1 MIRIGLIQFPGSN
14 CERETA
20 LAVKRVGMEPVEFL
34 WNEPLEK
41 LRHLD
46 GYILIGGFSY
56 EDRSRAGIIAALD
69 PVIQEIKAQSETG
82 KPVLGICNG
91 AQILVESGLVPGL
104 NHHEISIALTENK
117 RIANGKIV
125 GTGFYNAWA
134 HIRLAEN
141 HQHNAF
147 TRHLKTTDLI
157 HLPIAHAQGRF
168 LMPDA
173 LLQEIEKHGLN
184 LFQYCDAEG
193 RIIDNFP
200 INPNGSAGNIA
211 AIANQAGNVMAMMPH
226 PERTINGD
234 PIFASMRDYIEEH
247 RSLGTG
253 SAVSSA
259 ACPRSPEYP
268 PELDPANKSPDG
280 MAINLKEF
288 SKIPNSQLCLVKLI
302 ITDNQALT
310 VQKTLRRLGFP
321 VTVNRFEHWEV
332 DCDSTE
338 RFAQLKKTGL
348 LYSDRKEREV
358 SSSELGAQNALA
370 YLVRAKEDLK
380 GQQTLQTLNTHY
392 AIPQINKISHGVLW
406 QFTSDEPHISAL
418 IDHILLTHIIGNPY
432 AHECYRYDHS
442 L

>member
-34 WNEPLEK
+34 WNESLEK
-41 LRHLD
+41 LRNLD

-69 PVIQEIKAQSETG
+69 PVIQEIKAQSEQG

-104 NHHEISIALTENK
+104 NHHEISMALTENK
-117 RIANGKIV
+117 RIAHGKIV
-125 GTGFYNAWA
+125 GTGFYNAWV
-134 HIRLAEN
+134 HMRLAEN

-147 TRHLKTTDLI
+147 TRHLTTKDFI

-168 LMPDA
+168 LMPDS
-173 LLQEIEKHGLN
+173 LLKEIEQHGLN
-184 LFQYCDAEG
+184 LFQYCDAQG
-193 RIIDNFP
+193 HISDNFP

-211 AIANQAGNVMAMMPH
+211 AITNYAGNVMAMMPH
-226 PERTINGD
+226 PERTKNGD

-247 RSLGTG
+247 YRSLDESKTE
-253 SAVSSA
+253 
-259 ACPRSPEYP
+259 PMSPKCSLT
-268 PELDPANKSPDG
+268 LDPANKSRDVVDG
-280 MAINLKEF
+280 MAVHFKNF
-288 SKIPNSQLCLVKLI
+288 SKTPSSQICLVKLI

-332 DCDSTE
+332 DCDSAE
-338 RFAQLKKTGL
+338 SFAQLKKTGL

-358 SSSELGAQNALA
+358 SLNELGTPNTLA

-380 GQQTLQTLNTHY
+380 GQQTLQTINTHY
-392 AIPQINKISHGVLW
+392 AVHKINTINHGVLW
-406 QFTSDEPHISAL
+406 QFTSDETNVSAL

>member
-34 WNEPLEK
+34 WNESLEK

-69 PVIQEIKAQSETG
+69 PVIQEIKAQNEQG
-82 KPVLGICNG
+82 KPILGICNG
-91 AQILVESGLVPGL
+91 AQILVESGLVPGF
-104 NHHEISIALTENK
+104 EQDDISMALTENK

-134 HIRLAEN
+134 YMRLSEN

-147 TRHLKTTDLI
+147 TRHLKTTDVI

-168 LMPDA
+168 LMPDS
-173 LLQEIEKHGLN
+173 LLQRIEQHGLN
-184 LFQYCDAEG
+184 LFQYCDAQG
-193 RIIDNFP
+193 NIIDNFP

-211 AIANQAGNVMAMMPH
+211 AVTNQAGNVMAMMPH

-247 RSLGTG
+247 SNSQVT
-253 SAVSSA
+253 AVPKLQS
-259 ACPRSPEYP
+259 
-268 PELDPANKSPDG
+268 
-280 MAINLKEF
+280 MAHQAQNF
-288 SKIPNSQLCLVKLI
+288 SKIPASHLCLVKLI

-321 VTVNRFEHWEV
+321 VTVHRFEHWEI
-332 DCDSTE
+332 DCDSAE
-338 RFAQLKKTGL
+338 EFAQLKKTGL

-358 SSSELGAQNALA
+358 SLNELHSKNASA

-380 GQQTLQTLNTHY
+380 GQQTLQTLNAHY
-392 AIPQINKISHGVLW
+392 ELPKINKINHGVLW
-406 QFTSDEPHISAL
+406 QFTSEETNVATL
-418 IDHILLTHIIGNPY
+418 IDDILLTHIIGNPY

>member
-34 WNEPLEK
+34 WNESLEK
-41 LRHLD
+41 LRNLD

-69 PVIQEIKAQSETG
+69 PVIQEIKAQSEQG

-104 NHHEISIALTENK
+104 NHHEISMALTENK
-117 RIANGKIV
+117 RIAHGKIV
-125 GTGFYNAWA
+125 GTGFYNAWV
-134 HIRLAEN
+134 HMRLAEN

-147 TRHLKTTDLI
+147 TRHLTTQDFI

-168 LMPDA
+168 LMPDS
-173 LLQEIEKHGLN
+173 LLKEIEQHGLN
-184 LFQYCDAEG
+184 LFQYCDAQG
-193 RIIDNFP
+193 HISDNFP

-211 AIANQAGNVMAMMPH
+211 AITNHAGNVMAMMPH
-226 PERTINGD
+226 PERTKNGD

-247 RSLGTG
+247 YRSLDESKTE
-253 SAVSSA
+253 
-259 ACPRSPEYP
+259 PMSPKCSLT
-268 PELDPANKSPDG
+268 LDPANKSRDVVDG
-280 MAINLKEF
+280 MAVNFKNF
-288 SKIPNSQLCLVKLI
+288 SKTPSSQICLVKLI

-332 DCDSTE
+332 DCDSAE
-338 RFAQLKKTGL
+338 SFAQLKKTGL

-358 SSSELGAQNALA
+358 SLNELGAPNTLA

-392 AIPQINKISHGVLW
+392 AVPKINTINHGVLW
-406 QFTSDEPHISAL
+406 QFTSDETNVSAL

>member
-34 WNEPLEK
+34 WNESLEK
-41 LRHLD
+41 LRNLD

-69 PVIQEIKAQSETG
+69 PVIQEIKAQSEKG
-82 KPVLGICNG
+82 KPVVGICNG
-91 AQILVESGLVPGL
+91 AQILVESGLVPGF
-104 NHHEISIALTENK
+104 NQNDISMSLTENK

-125 GTGFYNAWA
+125 GTGFYNSWV

-147 TRHLKTTDLI
+147 TRHLQTTDLI

-168 LMPDA
+168 VMPDS
-173 LLQEIEKHGLN
+173 LLKEIEKHGLN
-184 LFQYCDAEG
+184 LFQYCDAQG
-193 RIIDNFP
+193 NVIDNFP

-211 AIANQAGNVMAMMPH
+211 AITNQAGNVIAMMPH

-234 PIFASMRDYIEEH
+234 PIFASMRDYIKEH
-247 RSLGTG
+247 QYSPGQD
-253 SAVSSA
+253 VSVTQKSKQVTNHT
-259 ACPRSPEYP
+259 PR
-268 PELDPANKSPDG
+268 N
-280 MAINLKEF
+280 F
-288 SKIPNSQLCLVKLI
+288 SKTPSSHICLVKLI

-321 VTVNRFEHWEV
+321 VMVNRFEHWEV
-332 DCDSTE
+332 ECDSAE
-338 RFAQLKKTGL
+338 QFAQLKNTGL

-358 SSSELGAQNALA
+358 SASELGSQNTLA

-392 AIPQINKISHGVLW
+392 AVQEINKIRHGVLW
-406 QFTSDEPHISAL
+406 QFTSDETNVTAL
-418 IDHILLTHIIGNPY
+418 IDPILLTHIIGNPY

>member
-34 WNEPLEK
+34 WNESLEK
-41 LRHLD
+41 LRNQD

-69 PVIQEIKAQSETG
+69 PVIQEIKAQSEKG
-82 KPVLGICNG
+82 KPVIGICNG
-91 AQILVESGLVPGL
+91 AQILVESGLVPGF
-104 NHHEISIALTENK
+104 NQNDISMSLTENK
-117 RIANGKIV
+117 RITHGKIV
-125 GTGFYNAWA
+125 GTGFYNAWV
-134 HIRLAEN
+134 HMRLAEN

-147 TRHLKTTDLI
+147 TRHLKTTDLV

-168 LMPDA
+168 LMPDS
-173 LLQEIEKHGLN
+173 LLKEIEKHGLN

-193 RIIDNFP
+193 NVIDNFP

-211 AIANQAGNVMAMMPH
+211 AITNLAGNVMAMMPH

-234 PIFASMRDYIEEH
+234 PIFASMRDYIKE
-247 RSLGTG
+247 RQSSLGECEPVTRD
-253 SAVSSA
+253 SKHVMNQKPQAFNKI
-259 ACPRSPEYP
+259 
-268 PELDPANKSPDG
+268 ANSH
-280 MAINLKEF
+280 I
-288 SKIPNSQLCLVKLI
+288 CLVKLI

-332 DCDSTE
+332 ECDSAEQFT
-338 RFAQLKKTGL
+338 QLKNTGL
-348 LYSDRKEREV
+348 LYSERKEREV
-358 SSSELGAQNALA
+358 FANELGSHNALA

-392 AIPQINKISHGVLW
+392 AVQKINKIRHGVLW
-406 QFTSDEPHISAL
+406 QFTSDKTNVSTL
-418 IDHILLTHIIGNPY
+418 IDPILLTHIIGNPY

>member
-34 WNEPLEK
+34 WNESLEK
-41 LRHLD
+41 LRNLD

-69 PVIQEIKAQSETG
+69 PVIQEIKAQSEQG

-104 NHHEISIALTENK
+104 NHHEISMALTENK
-117 RIANGKIV
+117 RIAHGKIV
-125 GTGFYNAWA
+125 GTGFYNAWV
-134 HIRLAEN
+134 HMRLAEN

-147 TRHLKTTDLI
+147 TRHLTTQDFI

-168 LMPDA
+168 LMPDS
-173 LLQEIEKHGLN
+173 LLKEIEQHGLN
-184 LFQYCDAEG
+184 LFQYCDAQG
-193 RIIDNFP
+193 HISDNFP

-211 AIANQAGNVMAMMPH
+211 AITNHAGNVMAMMPH
-226 PERTINGD
+226 PERTKNGD

-247 RSLGTG
+247 YRSLDESKTE
-253 SAVSSA
+253 
-259 ACPRSPEYP
+259 PMSPKCSLT
-268 PELDPANKSPDG
+268 LDPANKSRDGVDG
-280 MAINLKEF
+280 MAVNFKNF
-288 SKIPNSQLCLVKLI
+288 SKTPSSQICLVKLI

-332 DCDSTE
+332 DCDSAE
-338 RFAQLKKTGL
+338 SFAQLKKTGL

-358 SSSELGAQNALA
+358 SLNELGAPNTLA

-392 AIPQINKISHGVLW
+392 AVPKINTINHGVLW
-406 QFTSDEPHISAL
+406 QFTSDETNVSAL

>member
-20 LAVKRVGMEPVEFL
+20 LAVKRAGMEPVEFL

-41 LRHLD
+41 LRTLD
-46 GYILIGGFSY
+46 GFILIGGFSY

-69 PVIQEIKAQSETG
+69 PVIQEIKAQSEQG
-82 KPVLGICNG
+82 KPILGICNG

-104 NHHEISIALTENK
+104 RNREISMALTENK
-117 RIANGKIV
+117 RIAHGKIV
-125 GTGFYNAWA
+125 GTGFYNAWV
-134 HIRLAEN
+134 HMRLAEN

-147 TRHLKTTDLI
+147 TRHLTPQDLI

-168 LMPDA
+168 LMPES
-173 LLQEIEKHGLN
+173 LLKQIEQQGLN

-193 RIIDNFP
+193 QVIDNFP

-211 AIANQAGNVMAMMPH
+211 AITNQAGNVMAMMPH

-234 PIFASMRDYIEEH
+234 PIFTSMRDYIEELKG
-247 RSLGTG
+247 RRNEG
-253 SAVSSA
+253 A
-259 ACPRSPEYP
+259 AF
-268 PELDPANKSPDG
+268 ANTSQDVVEERV
-280 MAINLKEF
+280 NLKSF
-288 SKIPNSQLCLVKLI
+288 KKIPSSHICLVKLI

-321 VTVNRFEHWEV
+321 VTVNRLEHWEIE
-332 DCDSTE
+332 CDSAE
-338 RFAQLKKTGL
+338 HFAQLKKTGL

-358 SSSELGAQNALA
+358 CASELHTPNTLA
-370 YLVRAKEDLK
+370 YLVRAKEDLQ

-392 AIPQINKISHGVLW
+392 AVPKISKINHGVLW
-406 QFTSDEPHISAL
+406 QFTSDETNISAL

-432 AHECYRYDHS
+432 AHECYQYDPS

>member
-34 WNEPLEK
+34 WNESLEK
-41 LRHLD
+41 LRNLD

-69 PVIQEIKAQSETG
+69 PVIQEIKTQSEQG

-104 NHHEISIALTENK
+104 NHHEISMALTENK
-117 RIANGKIV
+117 RIAHGKIV
-125 GTGFYNAWA
+125 GTGFYNAWV
-134 HIRLAEN
+134 HMRLAEN

-147 TRHLKTTDLI
+147 TRHLTTQDFI

-168 LMPDA
+168 LMPDS
-173 LLQEIEKHGLN
+173 LLKEIEQHGLN
-184 LFQYCDAEG
+184 LFQYCDAQG
-193 RIIDNFP
+193 HISDNFP

-211 AIANQAGNVMAMMPH
+211 AITNHAGNVMAMMPH
-226 PERTINGD
+226 PERTKNGD

-247 RSLGTG
+247 YRSLDESKTE
-253 SAVSSA
+253 
-259 ACPRSPEYP
+259 PMSPKCSLT
-268 PELDPANKSPDG
+268 LDPANKSRDVVDG
-280 MAINLKEF
+280 MAVNFKNF
-288 SKIPNSQLCLVKLI
+288 SKTPSSQICLVKLI

-332 DCDSTE
+332 DCDSAE
-338 RFAQLKKTGL
+338 SFAQLKKTGL

-358 SSSELGAQNALA
+358 SLNELGAPNTLA

-392 AIPQINKISHGVLW
+392 AVPKINTINHGVLW
-406 QFTSDEPHISAL
+406 QFTSDETNVSAL

>member
-20 LAVKRVGMEPVEFL
+20 LAVKRAGMEPVEFL

-41 LRHLD
+41 LRTLD
-46 GYILIGGFSY
+46 GFILIGGFSY

-69 PVIQEIKAQSETG
+69 PVIQEIKAQSEQG
-82 KPVLGICNG
+82 KPILGICNG

-104 NHHEISIALTENK
+104 NNREISMALTENK
-117 RIANGKIV
+117 RIAHGKIV
-125 GTGFYNAWA
+125 GTGFYNAWV
-134 HIRLAEN
+134 HMRLAEN

-147 TRHLKTTDLI
+147 TRHLTPQDLI

-168 LMPDA
+168 LMPES
-173 LLQEIEKHGLN
+173 LLKQIEQQGLN

-193 RIIDNFP
+193 QVIDNFP

-211 AIANQAGNVMAMMPH
+211 AITNQAGNVMAMMPH

-234 PIFASMRDYIEEH
+234 PIFTSMRDYIEELKV
-247 RSLGTG
+247 RRNEG
-253 SAVSSA
+253 A
-259 ACPRSPEYP
+259 AF
-268 PELDPANKSPDG
+268 ANTSQDVVEERV
-280 MAINLKEF
+280 NLKSF
-288 SKIPNSQLCLVKLI
+288 KKIPSSHICLVKLI

-321 VTVNRFEHWEV
+321 VTVNRLEHWEIE
-332 DCDSTE
+332 CDSAE
-338 RFAQLKKTGL
+338 HFAQLKKTGL

-358 SSSELGAQNALA
+358 CASELHTPNTLA
-370 YLVRAKEDLK
+370 YLVRAKEDLQ

-392 AIPQINKISHGVLW
+392 AVPKISKINHGVLW
-406 QFTSDEPHISAL
+406 QFTSDETNISAL

-432 AHECYRYDHS
+432 AHECYQYDPS

>member
-20 LAVKRVGMEPVEFL
+20 LAVKRAGMEPVEFL

-69 PVIQEIKAQSETG
+69 PVIQEIKAQSEQG
-82 KPVLGICNG
+82 KPVFGICNG
-91 AQILVESGLVPGL
+91 AQILVESGLVPGFDQD
-104 NHHEISIALTENK
+104 EISMALTENK

-125 GTGFYNAWA
+125 GTGFYNAWV
-134 HIRLAEN
+134 HMRLAAN

-173 LLQEIEKHGLN
+173 LLKKIEQQGLN

-193 RIIDNFP
+193 KIIDNFP
-200 INPNGSAGNIA
+200 TNPNGSAGNIA
-211 AIANQAGNVMAMMPH
+211 AITNQAGNVMAMMPH

-234 PIFASMRDYIEEH
+234 PIFASMRDYIKERTGRLGVDAVVPES
-247 RSLGTG
+247 SL
-253 SAVSSA
+253 
-259 ACPRSPEYP
+259 
-268 PELDPANKSPDG
+268 ELDPATKAREG
-280 MAINLKEF
+280 MAVNLKNF
-288 SKIPNSQLCLVKLI
+288 NKNPASYLCLVKLI

-321 VTVNRFEHWEV
+321 VTVNRFEHWEI
-332 DCDSTE
+332 DCDSAE
-338 RFAQLKKTGL
+338 EFAQLKNTGL

-358 SSSELGAQNALA
+358 SLNELNSKNTFA

-392 AIPQINKISHGVLW
+392 ELPKINTIHHGVLW
-406 QFTSDEPHISAL
+406 QFTSEETDVSTL
-418 IDHILLTHIIGNPY
+418 IDPILLTHIIGNPY
-432 AHECYRYDHS
+432 AHECYRYIHA

>member
-34 WNEPLEK
+34 WNESLEK
-41 LRHLD
+41 LRNLD

-69 PVIQEIKAQSETG
+69 PVIQEIKAQSDKG

-104 NHHEISIALTENK
+104 NQHEISMALTENK
-117 RIANGKIV
+117 RIAHGKIV
-125 GTGFYNAWA
+125 GTGFYNAWV
-134 HIRLAEN
+134 HMRLAEN

-147 TRHLKTTDLI
+147 TRHLTTKDFI

-168 LMPDA
+168 LMPDS
-173 LLQEIEKHGLN
+173 LLKQIEQLGLN
-184 LFQYCDAEG
+184 LFQYCDDQG
-193 RIIDNFP
+193 QVIDNFP

-211 AIANQAGNVMAMMPH
+211 AITNQAGNVMAMMPH
-226 PERTINGD
+226 PERTMNGD
-234 PIFASMRDYIEEH
+234 PIFASMRDYIKELKG
-247 RSLGTG
+247 SLGEDAAIPSSLHSKSQNVVDEMTG
-253 SAVSSA
+253 SLKNFSQIPSSH
-259 ACPRSPEYP
+259 
-268 PELDPANKSPDG
+268 
-280 MAINLKEF
+280 
-288 SKIPNSQLCLVKLI
+288 LCLVKLI

-321 VTVNRFEHWEV
+321 VTVNRFEHWEIE
-332 DCDSTE
+332 CDSAE
-338 RFAQLKKTGL
+338 HFAQLKKTGL

-358 SSSELGAQNALA
+358 SSNELNIPNALA

-392 AIPQINKISHGVLW
+392 AVPKISKINHGVLW
-406 QFTSDEPHISAL
+406 QFTSDETNVSAL